1 MPSVIVM
8 TDPIRPTNPAHL
20 LSDLQHRAVIQQQP
34 VAAVGLDP
42 PLALLRMWQSQR
54 LAQTYADLLA
64 DPQTGPALRFFL
76 SDLYAPRDFSQ
87 RDHDVER
94 IYAFV
99 SQVLPAQTLQVLT
112 AIIALNRLTVA
123 LDHDLCRVL
132 VDQLGVTDTITPA
145 SYAEGYR
152 ICANKGVRADQIDH
166 IAMVLTRV
174 GAGAHLPV
182 IRLALFLAR
191 IPAQQAGWGE
201 LYDLLSRGY
210 AAFRQLRDVP
220 TFVGTIAQRERQI
233 LDQIFAGRPDPFTV

>member
-1 MPSVIVM
+1 MVVM
-8 TDPIRPTNPAHL
+8 TDPIKPTDPARL
-20 LSDLQHRAVIQQQP
+20 LNDLRHRTVVQQQP
-34 VAAVGLDP
+34 IAAAVLDP
-42 PLALLRMWQSQR
+42 QIALLRMWQSQR

-123 LDHDLCRVL
+123 LDYDLCRVL
-132 VDQLGVTDTITPA
+132 VDQLGVSDTITPA
-145 SYAEGYR
+145 YYAEGYR
-152 ICANKGVRADQIDH
+152 ICANADVRADQIDR
-166 IAMVLTRV
+166 IATVLARV

-182 IRLALFLAR
+182 IRVALFLAR
-191 IPAQQAGWGE
+191 IPAQRAGWGE

-210 AAFRQLRDVP
+210 AAFRQLRDVS
-220 TFVGTIAQRERQI
+220 TFVGIITQRERRI
-233 LDQIFAGRPDPFTV
+233 LDQIYASDPDPFTI

>member
-1 MPSVIVM
+1 MIIM
-8 TDPIRPTNPAHL
+8 TDPIKPTDPARL
-20 LSDLQHRAVIQQQP
+20 LNDLQQRALIQQQP
-34 VAAVGLDP
+34 IAAAVLDP
-42 PLALLRMWQSQR
+42 QLALLRMWQSQR

-145 SYAEGYR
+145 CYAEAYR
-152 ICANKGVRADQIDH
+152 ICANADVRADQIDR
-166 IAMVLTRV
+166 IATVLARV

-182 IRLALFLAR
+182 ISLALFLAR
-191 IPAQQAGWGE
+191 IPAQRAGWGE
-201 LYDLLSRGY
+201 IYDLLSRGY

-220 TFVGTIAQRERQI
+220 TFVGIITQRERRI
-233 LDQIFAGRPDPFTV
+233 LDQIYAGAADPFTI